1 MTTSDAQLTETRA
14 WVDRAV
20 IGLNLCPFAKAPQAK
35 GLVRYVLSDA
45 VDTDAL
51 FTALC
56 EELQT
61 LAAAEPDEIETT
73 LLVHPKVLTE
83 FDDYNDFLDMAD
95 AAVDVLGLAEQFQ
108 IASFHP
114 QYRFDGTA
122 EDDLSN
128 ATNRSPYPMLQLLRE
143 HSVSAAVEAFPDPA
157 HIYERNVA
165 TLEALGTAGWRDL
178 QAACRRD
185 AATD

>member
-1 MTTSDAQLTETRA
+1 MTTLAPELTETRA

-45 VDTDAL
+45 ADTDAL

-56 EELQT
+56 DELQT
-61 LAAAEPDEIETT
+61 LAAAEPASIETT
-73 LLVHPKVLTE
+73 LLIHPKVLTD

-95 AAVDVLGLAEQFQ
+95 AAVDVLGLAGQFQ

-114 QYRFDGTA
+114 HYRFDGTA

-143 HSVSAAVEAFPDPA
+143 DSVTTAVDAFPDPA

-165 TLEALGTAGWRDL
+165 TLEALGADGWREL

-185 AATD
+185 AGI

>member
-1 MTTSDAQLTETRA
+1 MTTPAPELTETRA

-35 GLVRYVLSDA
+35 GLVRYVLTDA
-45 VDTDAL
+45 ADTEAL

-56 EELQT
+56 DELQT
-61 LAAAEPDEIETT
+61 LAAAEPEAIETT
-73 LLVHPKVLTE
+73 LLVHPKVLIE
-83 FDDYNDFLDMAD
+83 FEDYNDFLDMAD
-95 AAVDVLGLAEQFQ
+95 AAVDVLGLAGEFQ

-114 QYRFDGTA
+114 HYRFDGTS

-143 HSVSAAVEAFPDPA
+143 HSVSAAVEAFADPA

-165 TLEALGTAGWRDL
+165 TLESLGAAGWHDL

-185 AATD
+185 AASD